1 MENNDSVCY
10 INKISKIS
18 PIEGADKIELAQ
30 VNGWTS
36 IVQKGIHKEGD
47 LVLCIIT
54 DAIIPQDLA
63 DRWGVAQYLRKGN
76 RVRTVK
82 LKGVYSE
89 CVLIPQFDLFKSD
102 AKSSNRAII
111 NEGKDMMSF
120 LGIFK
125 YEEPVREVVLAGGK
139 RVKQRDNPHFN
150 KYYKFPNIKN
160 VPNIFNEND
169 LVIATRKIH
178 GTNAR
183 YGIVKKAKISL
194 LDRVK
199 KFFGNKYAYYEYV
212 YGSHN
217 VIKGSDSNGFYS
229 VDVWADIA
237 KRYHIKE
244 KLWSVFQSNHLTG
257 GVEGI
262 IIYGEIYGP
271 GIQGEKYTYGE
282 KEHSLALFD
291 IEVNGSYVDRHT
303 FEDYAL
309 RQLDLPI
316 TEVLYDGF
324 YDESVIE
331 GYVNN
336 QYIKDTRIPHEGI
349 VISHVSGDRHKI
361 AKKINPQ
368 YLIYAEKEE
377 VTDFH

>member
-1 MENNDSVCY
+1 MENNESVCY
-10 INKISKIS
+10 ISKITS
-18 PIEGADKIELAQ
+18 LKEIDGADRIELAQ

-47 LVLCIIT
+47 LILCITT
-54 DAIIPQDLA
+54 DAVIPQELA
-63 DRWGVAQYLRKGN
+63 DKWGVANYLRKGN

-125 YEEPVREVVLAGGK
+125 YEEPVREVTLAGGK

-160 VPNIFNEND
+160 IPNIFNSED
-169 LVIATRKIH
+169 DVIITRKIH

-183 YGIVKKAKISL
+183 FGIVKKVRLTL
-194 LDRVK
+194 LDRLK
-199 KFFGNKYAYYEYV
+199 KLFGNKWIGYEYV

-237 KRYHIKE
+237 KTYDIKA
-244 KLWSVFQSNHLTG
+244 KLWKLFKERSQTYST
-257 GVEGI
+257 EGL

-271 GIQGEKYTYGE
+271 GIQGEKYNYNK
-282 KEHSLALFD
+282 KEHTLALFD
-291 IEVNGSYVDRHT
+291 IEVNGEYANRST
-303 FEDYAL
+303 FENFSFIL
-309 RQLDLPI
+309 GLPI
-316 TEVLYDGF
+316 TEVLYRGKWSEEVADK
-324 YDESVIE
+324 
-331 GYVNN
+331 YVNN
-336 QYIKDTRIPHEGI
+336 QFIEGTKIPHEGV
-349 VISHVSGDRHKI
+349 VISHVAGDRHKI
-361 AKKINPQ
+361 SKKINPE
-368 YLIYAEKEE
+368 YHTFAEKHL
-377 VTDFH
+377 VPDGH